1 MNRMFESIAIY
12 IIPKEEKGSQ
22 KGDNDD
28 MITITPYNYKV
39 KNGRAKIS
47 HVKVSYRVKSNP
59 SQAVNYA
66 LFSKDDLYEYICDL
80 FRGTNLD
87 TEPYDGINVLL
98 PGFPN
103 WMYSVYDEKK
113 KLNQKIE
120 NVLEKNDELDSI
132 STMIESYMDT
142 FETDLDR
149 RIQFVWGRIEK
160 MMDGVWP
167 SRHSLMHTNS
177 DSDSETTNSSD
188 SDSVES
194 S

>member
-12 IIPKEEKGSQ
+12 IIPKEEKGSP

-103 WMYSVYDEKK
+103 WMYSIYDEKK

-120 NVLEKNDELDSI
+120 KVLEKNDELDSI

-160 MMDGVWP
+160 MMEGVWP
-167 SRHSLMHTNS
+167 TLNSLINA
-177 DSDSETTNSSD
+177 DSDSSD

>member
-1 MNRMFESIAIY
+1 MKNMFETIAIY
-12 IIPKEEKGSQ
+12 IIPKEEKGSP

-28 MITITPYNYKV
+28 VITITPYNYKV

-59 SQAVNYA
+59 SQDMNYA

-80 FRGTNLD
+80 FRGTDLD
-87 TEPYDGINVLL
+87 TEPYDGINILL

-103 WMYSVYDEKK
+103 WMYSVHDEKK

-120 NVLEKNDELDSI
+120 NVLEKSDELESI
-132 STMIESYMDT
+132 STMIESYMNT
-142 FETDLDR
+142 FEADLER

-167 SRHSLMHTNS
+167 TRHSLIHAY
-177 DSDSETTNSSD
+177 SDSETTTDSSD